1 MLSVRLGLGRVWTN
15 IDAGAGAA
23 TAPRKA
29 LCEQIKQLELRAAN
43 TERADKHTV
52 RYQLLVDNCSY
63 KSRVAVGVRSKT
75 KRR

>member
-1 MLSVRLGLGRVWTN
+1 MFAWALAVWTN
-15 IDAGAGAA
+15 IDAGAGAAA

-29 LCEQIKQLELRAAN
+29 LCEQIKQLELQAAN
-43 TERADKHTV
+43 TERADKHDV
-52 RYQLLVDNCSY
+52 RHQWLVDNCSY